1 VTKGG
6 VMGKY
11 DGLYQFLENLPPEIT
26 ERTLTFEEIKRII
39 GNELPPSAFRYR
51 AWWSNG
57 IQPQPHCQAE
67 SWLGAGWRVDSVDQ
81 KGKSVCFRRGS
92 AD

>member
-1 VTKGG
+1 
-6 VMGKY
+6 MGKY
-11 DGLYQFLENLPPEIT
+11 DYLYQFLKNLPPEIT

-39 GNELPPSAFRYR
+39 GNELPPSAFRHPS
-51 AWWSNG
+51 WWSNC
-57 IQPQPHCQAE
+57 PQRHYQAKA
-67 SWLGAGWRVDSVDQ
+67 WLDAGWKVDCVDQ